1 MAKQKK
7 QKKQKKRKR
16 KNELTAATAD
26 RHVLYEASVQCVEAD
41 LDFFQR
47 IFRKERKRPLR
58 HLREDFCGT
67 AALAVEFVRRHRD
80 NRALGVDLDQPTL
93 DWGIRQHVST
103 LGADAERLRLVR
115 EDVMNVTEPKVELV
129 AALNFSYQV
138 FKERETLRRYFEVAR
153 ASLVPDGVL
162 VLDAFGGTE
171 AMEELEEDRDVPA
184 SIGAGG
190 RKLPAFTYVW
200 EQAKFNVV
208 NHDMACHIHFEF
220 TDGTRMERAFSYE
233 WRLWMLPELQEI
245 MLEAG
250 FRKAEVYL
258 EGWDEE
264 EEESDGIFRRRTWY
278 DNMAGWVAYVV
289 GWR

>member
-1 MAKQKK
+1 MAGKN
-7 QKKQKKRKR
+7 KKQKKRKK
-16 KNELTAATAD
+16 KNQLTAEEAD

-47 IFRKERKRPLR
+47 VFRKERGRPLR

-67 AALAVEFVRRHRD
+67 AALATEFVRRNKD

-93 DWGIRQHVST
+93 DWGLRNHVST
-103 LGADAERLRLVR
+103 LGSDVERIRLVR
-115 EDVMNVTEPKVELV
+115 DDVMNVTEPKVDLV

-138 FKERETLRRYFEVAR
+138 FKDRDTLRRYFKTAYD
-153 ASLVPDGVL
+153 SLVPDGAL

-171 AMEELEEDRDVPA
+171 AMEELEEDRDVAA
-184 SIGAGG
+184 SIGVGG

-208 NHDMACHIHFEF
+208 NHDILCHIHFEF
-220 TDGTRMERAFSYE
+220 ADGTRMERAFTYD
-233 WRLWMLPELQEI
+233 WRLWTLPELQELV
-245 MLEAG
+245 LEAG
-250 FRKAEVYL
+250 FDRAEVYL

-264 EEESDGIFRRRTWY
+264 EEESDGVFRRRTQY